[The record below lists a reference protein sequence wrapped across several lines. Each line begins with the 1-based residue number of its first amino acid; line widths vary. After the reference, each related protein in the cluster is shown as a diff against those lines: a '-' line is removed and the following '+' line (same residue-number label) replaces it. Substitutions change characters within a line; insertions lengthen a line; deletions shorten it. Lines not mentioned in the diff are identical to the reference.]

1 MIEMKEEE
9 GISLLEIWKRI
20 MSRKLIFYSVFAI
33 ITLFMMLFLMFIY
46 NRINVTYQ
54 ITVHYDWYGLDKNAY
69 ADGKVFNYY
78 DVISEENLEKAKQK
92 HEKYHSLDVIEL
104 SEMIEIKKEN
114 DDYLIRVQ
122 GAFFPNDKLA
132 KDYLIDL
139 VMIPFET
146 AWNLSFEFN
155 TNLIGYDE
163 AKKMYAKLDYLDKHL
178 SLMKSGYQGLI
189 NYFGNTNYNQTNLRA
204 NLEALEVFEV
214 NKPISLFRNL
224 VYKNTYMTKDEY
236 LSLQYEQQSLETE
249 KRILR
254 KRRDALFSTIEE
266 LYQITNQPSSIDTS
280 LTSYLNSLHEID
292 VRLLAIEDNL
302 LLIEQANAGQ
312 YQEEKSEA
320 FLKELDSYKNQ
331 LEEFSDI
338 YTEAVLT
345 TLRQNTFMNVK
356 KFDING
362 RISVLFTA
370 LISVVGGLV
379 VGAFFAYIYRRKEA

>member
-1 MIEMKEEE
+1 MIEEE

-20 MSRKLIFYSVFAI
+20 MSRKLVFYSVFAF
-33 ITLFMMLFLMFIY
+33 ITLFIMLFLMFVY
-46 NRINVTYQ
+46 NRTNVSYQ
-54 ITVHYDWYGLDKNAY
+54 ITVHYDWYGLDKNTY

-78 DVISEENLEKAKQK
+78 DMISEENLEKAKQK
-92 HEKYHSLDVIEL
+92 HEKYHSLDIIEL

-114 DDYLIRVQ
+114 DDYLIRIQ

-312 YQEEKSEA
+312 YQEDKSEA

-338 YTEAVLT
+338 YTEAVLA

-356 KFDING
+356 KFDVNG

>member
-1 MIEMKEEE
+1 MKEEE

-20 MSRKLIFYSVFAI
+20 MSRKLVFYSVFAF
-33 ITLFMMLFLMFIY
+33 ITLFIMLFLMFVY
-46 NRINVTYQ
+46 NRTNVSYQ
-54 ITVHYDWYGLDKNAY
+54 ITVHYDWYGLDKNTY

-78 DVISEENLEKAKQK
+78 DMISEENLEKAKQK
-92 HEKYHSLDVIEL
+92 HEKYNSLDIIEL

-114 DDYLIRVQ
+114 DDYLIRIQ

-312 YQEEKSEA
+312 YQEDKSEA

-338 YTEAVLT
+338 YREAVLT

-356 KFDING
+356 KFDVNG

>member
-1 MIEMKEEE
+1 MKEEE

-20 MSRKLIFYSVFAI
+20 MSRKLVFYSVFAF
-33 ITLFMMLFLMFIY
+33 ITLFIMLFLMFVY
-46 NRINVTYQ
+46 NRTNVSYQ
-54 ITVHYDWYGLDKNAY
+54 ITVHYDWYGLDKNTY

-78 DVISEENLEKAKQK
+78 DMISEENLEKAKQK
-92 HEKYHSLDVIEL
+92 HKKYNSLDIIEL

-312 YQEEKSEA
+312 YQEDKSEA

-338 YTEAVLT
+338 YREAVLT

-356 KFDING
+356 KFDVNG